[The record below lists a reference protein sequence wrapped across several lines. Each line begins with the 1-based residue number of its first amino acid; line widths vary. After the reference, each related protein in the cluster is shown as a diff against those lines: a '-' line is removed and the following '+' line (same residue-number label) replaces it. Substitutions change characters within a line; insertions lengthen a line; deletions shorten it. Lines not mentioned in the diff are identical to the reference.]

1 MMKDRESPVEWV
13 YGTNPVIEALRSG
26 RDVSK
31 VYLARQRN
39 RGAREVITLA
49 EVKGVPVSLKE
60 DRFFE
65 DRFDK
70 GHQGIAALVS
80 RKRLLTPEEIL
91 EIAEERGEAPFCLVL
106 DGLEDPRNFGAVLRV
121 ADAAGIHGVVLQ
133 GRRSVGVTPVVAKAS
148 AGAVEYVQ
156 IAETVNIKHALRMF
170 AERGISIVGAE
181 AGGATSLWD
190 ADFTGPLAVVVGSE
204 GQGLRRTVRDLC
216 DTIVSLPMKGRV
228 NSLNVSVAC
237 AVLAYEVLRQRTFQ
251 T

>member
-1 MMKDRESPVEWV
+1 MKDRESPLEWV

-31 VYLARQRN
+31 VFLARQRV
-39 RGAREVITLA
+39 RGAREVIALA
-49 EVKGVPVSLKE
+49 EVKGVPVSVRE

-65 DRFDK
+65 ERFDK
-70 GHQGIAALVS
+70 GHQGVAAVVA

-91 EIAEERGEAPFCLVL
+91 GIPEERGETPFYLVL
-106 DGLEDPRNFGAVLRV
+106 DGLEDPRNFGAILRV

-148 AGAVEYVQ
+148 AGAVEYVH

-170 AERGISIVGAE
+170 AEQGISIVGAE
-181 AGGATSLWD
+181 AGGAMSLWN
-190 ADFTGPLAVVVGSE
+190 ADLKGPLAVVLGSE
-204 GQGLRRTVRDLC
+204 GQGLRRTVKDLC
-216 DTIVSLPMKGRV
+216 DSIVSLPMKGKV

-237 AVLAYEVLRQRTFQ
+237 AVLAYEVLRQRTCL